1 MRFKL
6 DENIDVRLATWIAE
20 RGHDISTV
28 RAQGISGADDEEIYE
43 ICRRE
48 RRTLVS
54 LDLDFSNHLRF
65 PPLPTDGIVVLRPHR
80 PTIPL
85 IMALLKN
92 VVPTLED
99 ESLQGK
105 LAIAEVGR
113 LRIYESGTADEK
125 H

>member
-6 DENIDVRLATWIAE
+6 DENIDVRLAAWIAG
-20 RGHDISTV
+20 RGHDVSTV

-54 LDLDFSNHLRF
+54 LDLDFSNPLRF
-65 PPLPTDGIVVLRPHR
+65 PPMPTEGIVVLRPHR

-85 IMALLKN
+85 IMALLKS
-92 VVPTLED
+92 VVPALED
-99 ESLQGK
+99 ESFQGK
-105 LAIAEVGR
+105 LAIAEAGR
-113 LRIYESGTADEK
+113 LRVYDSGTADE
-125 H
+125 